1 MKPYTNDSTR
11 RTRAPKRLALACAL
25 VLAGFAG
32 TAAAGPTISFGKEGS
47 LTFNYSFQGW
57 GQDRGYTSSTDSG
70 RSTDFFL
77 RRNRLTFSGQYNDLV
92 GFYAN
97 VDAPSDSRGGND
109 DKSIFFRD
117 AYITVDHSDALRFL
131 VGRFKNTFTREN
143 LEACFD
149 PLTMDRAEVLSYT
162 PWGGSRDTGVAM
174 WGNLADGKFQYRVM
188 MSDGNEGNSVVKDSP
203 RFTARAHVSLL
214 DPEYDFGYRGTYL
227 GTRRV
232 LTIGAAYDFQKKV
245 ADGDFVG
252 KDAPKDYKAWTAAIF
267 YEPPTAAGTITASA
281 AVMRYDTG
289 KAHFGLS
296 PDPNL
301 PASSDLEGWYVKAG
315 YLLPNKVGPGR
326 VQFFGRHERSEY
338 NQPFGYRDQKWDG
351 VGVHYLI
358 DGQLLKVSFEAAQVK
373 FDVQNPADPSQRDYK
388 QYTLGL
394 QFIF

>member
-1 MKPYTNDSTR
+1 MKRATIESNRGKR
-11 RTRAPKRLALACAL
+11 RTARLATACAFA
-25 VLAGFAG
+25 LAGFAG
-32 TAAAGPTISFGKEGS
+32 AAAAGPTLTFGKEGS
-47 LTFNYSFQGW
+47 LTFNYSVQGW
-57 GQDRGYTSSTDSG
+57 AQDRGYTSSTDSG

-97 VDAPSDSRGGND
+97 LDAPADSRGGDD

-117 AYITVDHSDALRFL
+117 AYITVDHSDAMRFI

-149 PLTMDRAEVLSYT
+149 ALTMDRAEVISYT

-174 WGNLADGKFQYRVM
+174 WGNLADAKFQYRVM
-188 MSDGNEGNSVVKDSP
+188 ASDGREGNEVVKDSP
-203 RFTARAHVSLL
+203 RLTARVHVSLL

-232 LTIGAAYDFQKKV
+232 LTIGAAYDYQQKV
-245 ADGDFVG
+245 AYGDFVG
-252 KDAPKDYKAWTAAIF
+252 KDDAKDTKSWTADIF
-267 YEPPTAAGTITASA
+267 YEQPTAAGTITASA
-281 AVMRYDTG
+281 AVIRRDTG

-301 PASSDLEGWYVKAG
+301 PTTTDLEGWYVKAG
-315 YLLPNKVGPGR
+315 YLLPSKIGPGR
-326 VQFFGRHERSEY
+326 VQVFGRHERSEY
-338 NQPFGYRDQKWDG
+338 NLPLGYRDQKWDG
-351 VGVHYLI
+351 VGFHYLI
-358 DGQLLKVSFEAAQVK
+358 DGQLLKLSFEYADVR
-373 FDVQNPADPSQRDYK
+373 FDVQNPVNPSQRDYK
-388 QYTLGL
+388 QYSLGL

>member
-1 MKPYTNDSTR
+1 MKRATRVSTR
-11 RTRAPKRLALACAL
+11 RTTTTKRLAGAVAAALLA
-25 VLAGFAG
+25 FAG
-32 TAAAGPTISFGKEGS
+32 SAAAGPTITFGKEGS

-57 GQDRGYTSSTDSG
+57 AQDRGYTSSTDSG
-70 RSTDFFL
+70 RQTDFFL

-97 VDAPSDSRGGND
+97 VDAPSDSRGGDD

-117 AYITVDHSDALRFL
+117 AYVTVDHSDELRFI
-131 VGRFKNTFTREN
+131 VGRFKNAFTREN

-149 PLTMDRAEVLSYT
+149 PLTMDRAEVMSYT

-174 WGNLADGKFQYRVM
+174 WGNLADGRFQYKVM
-188 MSDGNEGNSVVKDSP
+188 VSDGREGAEVAKDSP
-203 RFTARAHVSLL
+203 RLTGRVHVSLL
-214 DPEYDFGYRGTYL
+214 DPEFDFGYRGTYL

-232 LTIGAAYDFQKKV
+232 LTIGAAYDYQKSV
-245 ADGDFVG
+245 AYRDFVG
-252 KDAPKDYKAWTAAIF
+252 KTDTVDYKAWTADVF
-267 YEPPTAAGTITASA
+267 FEQPTSAGTVTASA

-301 PASSDLEGWYVKAG
+301 PATTDLEGWYVKAG
-315 YLLPNKVGPGR
+315 YLLPGKVGPGR
-326 VQFFGRHERSEY
+326 VQVFGRHERSEY
-338 NQPFGYRDQKWDG
+338 NLPSGYRDQKWDG
-351 VGVHYLI
+351 IGVHYLI

-373 FDVQNPADPSQRDYK
+373 FDVQNPTNPSQRDYK

>member
-1 MKPYTNDSTR
+1 MKRASRNSTR
-11 RTRAPKRLALACAL
+11 RILSMKKLAGACAL
-25 VLAGFAG
+25 LLLGGAGSAV
-32 TAAAGPTISFGKEGS
+32 AGPTIAFGKEGN

-57 GQDRGYTSSTDSG
+57 GQDRGYTSATDSG

-97 VDAPSDSRGGND
+97 VDAPSDSRAGND

-117 AYITVDHSDALRFL
+117 AYLTVDHSDALRFI
-131 VGRFKNTFTREN
+131 VGRTKNTFTREN

-174 WGNLADGKFQYRVM
+174 WGNLADGMFQYRVM
-188 MSDGNEGNSVVKDSP
+188 ASDGREGNEVVKDSP
-203 RFTARAHVSLL
+203 RLTARVHVSLL
-214 DPEYDFGYRGTYL
+214 DPEYEFGYRGTYL
-227 GTRRV
+227 GTRSV
-232 LTIGAAYDFQKKV
+232 LTIGAAYDYQQKV
-245 ADGDFVG
+245 AYGDWIG
-252 KDAPKDYKAWTAAIF
+252 KDDAKDYKAWTADIF
-267 YEPPTAAGTITASA
+267 YEQPTSAGTFTASA

-301 PASSDLEGWYVKAG
+301 PATTDLEGWYVKAG
-315 YLLPNKVGPGR
+315 YLLPAKVGPGR
-326 VQFFGRHERSEY
+326 VQVFGRHERSEY
-338 NQPFGYRDQKWDG
+338 NLPLGYRDQKWDG
-351 VGVHYLI
+351 VGVHYLF
-358 DGQLLKVSFEAAQVK
+358 DGQLLKLSFEYADVR
-373 FDVQNPADPSQRDYK
+373 FDVQNPTNPSQRDYK